1 MPLTKKR
8 VDKLELSENLTI
20 APLQCFHAVK
30 RPSSKDKKNVEGS
43 NPSLNLMNVLKH

>member
-20 APLQCFHAVK
+20 AQLQCFHAVK
-30 RPSSKDKKNVEGS
+30 RPSSKVIEQKQISDINQG
-43 NPSLNLMNVLKH
+43 L